1 MPVRST
7 LRRVQ
12 KFKAKYDPE
21 AIRNAIAKQ
30 MDSIL
35 QQQEIAQTQLE
46 KVENLTKIILGQEN
60 VPTPLIPAYLNFARQ
75 IWKIRNK
82 FSSEILKTE
91 ADIALYKWTRRSL
104 VESVL
109 IRIRDEVFTLEGPT
123 P

>member
-1 MPVRST
+1 MPVRPS
-7 LRRVQ
+7 LRRVE

-21 AIRNAIAKQ
+21 SIRNAIEKQ
-30 MDSIL
+30 LDSIIE
-35 QQQEIAQTQLE
+35 QQALAQSELE

-75 IWKIRNK
+75 IWKLRNK
-82 FSSEILKTE
+82 YSAEILKTE
-91 ADIALYKWTRRSL
+91 ADIMLYKWKRRSL

-109 IRIRDEVFTLEGPT
+109 IRIRDQIFTLEAPT